1 MNNINKKIRT
11 FSFVMALAS
20 MILAGIFMQS
30 CSSEGEE
37 IFFDYSKLEITDFKN
52 WLKSQEITNE
62 FIGDQELN
70 WDNVKMK
77 PMPDGGSTQVSFEI
91 YNGENSLGN
100 DSIRELQIAYV
111 KNSFVGGVKIFS
123 FYDKENAHVKC
134 YSLSGQILEEGIYY
148 APKQLYMLLK
158 RYTDGRGIV
167 RLKAG
172 NESNNPCD
180 GTQMYTNSATPLII
194 NGAPNPAAYNCHA
207 YVWGTLSS
215 NDPCYNP
222 NYPQWNNCPNISGS
236 GYSQVSMPQVG
247 DRWVSYGSVSGW
259 GYVPV
264 HSAIVV
270 EVTNGQVTKVR
281 AKCGEQEI
289 YIYNPNCDAPLFTSY
304 KTNDIKYYRK

>member
-1 MNNINKKIRT
+1 MNNIKQNIMNNINKKIRI
-11 FSFVMALAS
+11 FSLVMVLAS
-20 MILAGIFMQS
+20 VIAVGIFMQS
-30 CSSEGEE
+30 CSSEREE
-37 IFFDYSKLEITDFKN
+37 ISFDYSELEITDFKN

-148 APKQLYMLLK
+148 AP
-158 RYTDGRGIV
+158 
-167 RLKAG
+167 
-172 NESNNPCD
+172 
-180 GTQMYTNSATPLII
+180 
-194 NGAPNPAAYNCHA
+194 NPAAYNCHA

-215 NDPCYNP
+215 NAPCYNP

-236 GYSQVSMPQVG
+236 GYSQVSMPQAG

-281 AKCGEQEI
+281 AKCGEQGI
-289 YIYNPNCDAPLFTSY
+289 YIYNPNCDAPLFASY